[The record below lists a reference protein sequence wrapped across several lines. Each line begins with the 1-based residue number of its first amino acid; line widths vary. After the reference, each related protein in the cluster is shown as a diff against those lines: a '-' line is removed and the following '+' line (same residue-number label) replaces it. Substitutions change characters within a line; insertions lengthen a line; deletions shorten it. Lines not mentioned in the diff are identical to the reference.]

1 MPSLDTVGRLGR
13 PPRARHRCRPAK
25 STFNS
30 DFCRFVL
37 QIMDRPY
44 QLSES
49 TRLDG
54 VFSVLKVS
62 YRTLDNAGLAREEL
76 SRKLLGSCPDLVEVF
91 RIHYQLTRGRRESG
105 GLRALD
111 KVVNSLDYEMLM
123 LPLTLRRVD
132 RFARVLS
139 WS

>member
-1 MPSLDTVGRLGR
+1 
-13 PPRARHRCRPAK
+13 
-25 STFNS
+25 
-30 DFCRFVL
+30 
-37 QIMDRPY
+37 MDRPY

-105 GLRALD
+105 GLRALGQSSKQFGLRD
-111 KVVNSLDYEMLM
+111 VDVAFDVETRRSLRSRAELE
-123 LPLTLRRVD
+123 LELRS
-132 RFARVLS
+132 S